1 MWTLKVWFALG
12 AAAFILLAA
21 VLVGTFLKSSS
32 GNEVLQYFNQE
43 FLRHAAAYQRS
54 AIIVFAARQVAIWGA
69 LLAVA
74 AVLWRYFPALQR
86 MSLLSTAGYI
96 AFIVFVLSLLTFPL
110 DYYRGFIL
118 EHRFGVSVQ
127 SFSSWMAD
135 YAKSFTISFLITVLA
150 LLGLYLLMVRL
161 PGRWWPAA
169 GVLFTFFLILST
181 YLYPLIIDPL
191 FYRFET
197 LENEE
202 MRSSIIDMSREAGIE
217 VDKVLVADAS
227 RRTNKVNAY
236 FTGMGRTKR
245 IVIFDNLLTRFSN
258 EETLAVIAHEMGH
271 WKHSHIFKGII
282 LGAIG
287 MFFGFFLLQKLL
299 DGMGAGADIR
309 GLVLA
314 LLFFTL
320 FSFVS
325 LPFQN
330 ALSRAFE
337 RQADLEAI
345 RLTRD
350 SRTSISL
357 AQNLARTNL
366 SEVNPHPFVKV
377 VLYTHPPV
385 MERIELALR
394 EAERIRGGN

>member
-1 MWTLKVWFALG
+1 LWTLKVWFALG